1 MLLFIVYSC
10 ESWRQCAR
18 VSRAG
23 AGARHRRPREARP
36 GHGGLALPGWG
47 CELRSQ
53 HRVRGSWS
61 PLVPRTDHALS
72 PRSLSGDHTLHIV
85 SPWHH
90 GPAGAPP
97 PAPHGPRP
105 APGAPSVV
113 TALAACYWSQQG
125 PCLSSVCTCVWP
137 CLLSQ
142 SRCHLSLVKTISSA
156 VTRSSRYSQCGTN
169 VMVREWVSEINRWN
183 GIWTTAAAMSS
194 VPTWCYVTAANK
206 VLFNLSE
213 RMLLLPPSPP
223 PTTIL

>member
-18 VSRAG
+18 VSR

-47 CELRSQ
+47 SELRSQ

-142 SRCHLSLVKTISSA
+142 SRCHLSLVKTISR
-156 VTRSSRYSQCGTN
+156 VQWPGHQDT
-169 VMVREWVSEINRWN
+169 VSVAQMWWWGGSVKSTDEI
-183 GIWTTAAAMSS
+183 IWTTAAAMSS